1 MSLHDELTAV
11 QHCLDDLARTV
22 GRLERSLAQLRTAE
36 AGPRPPGAAGG
47 ADPADGAVTVTDVI
61 TITEAPYDATLW
73 TDSDDEGLGVR
84 GRHAP

>member
-1 MSLHDELTAV
+1 MSLHEELTAV
-11 QHCLDDLARTV
+11 QHCLDDLVRTV
-22 GRLERSLAQLRTAE
+22 GRLERSLARLRE
-36 AGPRPPGAAGG
+36 DAAGRPG
-47 ADPADGAVTVTDVI
+47 TPDHPTDMV

>member
-1 MSLHDELTAV
+1 MSLHEELTAF
-11 QHCLDDLARTV
+11 QHCLDDLVRTV
-22 GRLERSLAQLRTAE
+22 GRLERSLARLRE
-36 AGPRPPGAAGG
+36 DAAGRTG
-47 ADPADGAVTVTDVI
+47 SPEHPAGMV